1 MFVNHYQCPRC
12 DYEWSDIWSCRV
24 DDDCPHC
31 GLRHISP
38 ESSDDAD
45 GDTDDEPE

>member
-1 MFVNHYQCPRC
+1 MFLNHYQCPRC
-12 DYEWSDIWSCRV
+12 DYEWSDTWSCQV

-38 ESSDDAD
+38 ESSEDAEGEES
-45 GDTDDEPE
+45 GDTE